1 MRTWVWFVVL
11 AVVSWG
17 AYVPTVHHGAN
28 SFGGGRGSF
37 RAFLFVGVAYF
48 LMAGA
53 ILLYL
58 VVTKTEPIVISGKG
72 VTLSTLAGLCGA
84 LGALG
89 VIFATSPGFGGTP
102 LVVAPL
108 VFAGAPIVNTFV
120 SMLWDKPAKAPSTF
134 FYVGLVLA
142 ACGAA
147 MVLRFKPET
156 HVPGPRPEVTHESS
170 LGH

>member
-1 MRTWVWFVVL
+1 MKTWIWFVAL
-11 AVVSWG
+11 AVLSWG

-53 ILLYL
+53 ILAYL
-58 VVTKTEPIVISGKG
+58 ALTKTEPLLISSKG
-72 VTLSTLAGLCGA
+72 ATLSTLAGLCGA
-84 LGALG
+84 MGALG
-89 VIFATSPGFGGTP
+89 VIFATSPGLGGSP

-108 VFAGAPIVNTFV
+108 VFAGAPIVNTLV
-120 SMLWDKPAKAPSTF
+120 SMLWDKPAKSPGAL
-134 FYVGLVLA
+134 FYVGLILA

-147 MVLRFKPET
+147 LVLRF
-156 HVPGPRPEVTHESS
+156 RPT
-170 LGH
+170 